1 VRARVMEVTTTVGE
15 VRMYDCIVIGGGPAG
30 LTAATYLG
38 RFLRTTLVIDAG
50 GGRAASIPTTHNLI
64 GFPEGISGEDLL
76 SRMGQHAVRYGAE
89 LVSDVANSLTQSKTG
104 FVVSISSRTVE
115 ARTVLLAPGVTNHRP
130 KLTQAA
136 HDKGVS
142 RGLIRYCPICDAYEV
157 RGKRVAVLGCS
168 EHGAAEALFV
178 RHYSEDVTLL
188 AQESAQLSPVDQAEL
203 AESRI
208 AVVPTAVRTLSVND
222 DDILVRL
229 SDGRSLSFDTLYIA
243 LGSSGR
249 SQLARMAGA
258 ALSAS
263 GCIIVDDHQ
272 RTSISGLFAAGDVV
286 EGLDQIAVAAG
297 QAAKA
302 ATAIHNL
309 LLG

>member
-1 VRARVMEVTTTVGE
+1 MEVTTTVGE

-50 GGRAASIPTTHNLI
+50 TGRAASIPTTHNLI

-89 LVSDVANSLTQSKTG
+89 LVSDVAHSLAQSKTG
-104 FVVSISSRTVE
+104 FVVGLSSRTIE

-130 KLTQAA
+130 KLAQAA
-136 HDKGVS
+136 HDRGVS

-178 RHYSEDVTLL
+178 RRYSEDVTLL

-203 AESRI
+203 AESGI
-208 AVVPTAVRTLSVND
+208 AVVAATVRTLSVND

-249 SQLARMAGA
+249 SELARMAGA
-258 ALSAS
+258 AVNAS

>member
-1 VRARVMEVTTTVGE
+1 MTITVGE

-50 GGRAASIPTTHNLI
+50 AGRAASIPRTHNLV

-76 SRMGQHAVRYGAE
+76 LRMRQHADRYGAE
-89 LVSDVANSLTQSKTG
+89 LVSDVARSITQSENG
-104 FVVSISSRTVE
+104 FVVGISSRTVE
-115 ARTVLLAPGVTNHRP
+115 ARTVLLAPGVANHRP
-130 KLTQAA
+130 KLAQAA
-136 HDKGVS
+136 HDKGVL

-178 RHYSEDVTLL
+178 RRYSETVTLL
-188 AQESAQLSPVDQAEL
+188 TEESAQLSRADQAEL
-203 AESRI
+203 SGSGI
-208 AVVPTAVRTLSVND
+208 AVEPAAIRTLSVND

-229 SDGRSLSFDTLYIA
+229 SDGQSLSFDTLYVA

-249 SQLARMAGA
+249 SELARMAGA

-263 GCIIVDDHQ
+263 GCIVVDDHQ

-309 LLG
+309 LLE